1 MFGYL
6 RPESSELKVREYE
19 LYKSVYCGLCK
30 SMGKDYGI
38 ITRLTLSYD
47 CTLLAMFAISVKG
60 ECSHVKDGRCVVN
73 PIKKCRFCSSEGEG
87 FRFAGA
93 VSVIMTYYKLYDT
106 ISDSGFFKRCAAR
119 ILKAFFRHSYKRAEK
134 AYPYIASSVREML
147 ERQQQAEHNESG
159 IDAASDPTAS
169 LLSELCKSLS
179 DDDMQKRIL
188 STFGYYLGRWIYIMD
203 AADDL
208 DKDMKRNNFNPFRK
222 HISDDIS
229 DTMSYCNDVLNMTVS
244 QLVPAYDLLEL
255 NSYKEILDNVMYY
268 GLSFQ
273 QKHCLFEKKKSKK
286 CKNKEKDYY
295 AYLSKGDK
303 HS

>member
-6 RPESSELKVREYE
+6 RPEISELKVREYE

-38 ITRLTLSYD
+38 LTRLTLSYD
-47 CTLLAMFAISVKG
+47 CTLLAMFAISLKG

-73 PIKKCRFCSSEGEG
+73 PLKKCRFCSSEGDG

-93 VSVIMTYYKLYDT
+93 VSVIMTYYKLSDT
-106 ISDSGFFKRCAAR
+106 ISDRGLIKRGAAR
-119 ILKAFFRHSYKRAEK
+119 LLKGLFRRSYKRAEK
-134 AYPYIASSVREML
+134 AFPDIAVSVKEML
-147 ERQQQAEHNESG
+147 GRQQQAENNESG
-159 IDAASDPTAS
+159 IDSASEPTAA
-169 LLSELCKSLS
+169 LLSELCRSLS
-179 DDDMQKRIL
+179 QDEMQKRIL
-188 STFGYYLGRWIYIMD
+188 GTFGYYLGRWIYIMD

-208 DKDMKRNNFNPFRK
+208 EKDMKHNSFNPFRK

-229 DTMSYCNDVLNMTVS
+229 QTMSYCNEVLNMTVA

-255 NSYKEILDNVMYY
+255 DSYKEILDNVMYF

-273 QKHCLFEKKKSKK
+273 QKHCLFDKKKSKK
-286 CKNKEKDYY
+286 CRNKEKDLF

-303 HS
+303 RS

>member
-6 RPESSELKVREYE
+6 RPESSELKVREHE

-73 PIKKCRFCSSEGEG
+73 PVKKCRFCSSEGEG
-87 FRFAGA
+87 FHFAGA
-93 VSVIMTYYKLYDT
+93 VSVIMTYYKLLDT
-106 ISDSGFFKRCAAR
+106 IADSGFFKRTAAR
-119 ILKAFFRHSYKRAEK
+119 ILKAMFRHSYKRAEK
-134 AYPYIASSVREML
+134 AYPDI
-147 ERQQQAEHNESG
+147 
-159 IDAASDPTAS
+159 AASVKAALDRQFKAENDDSRIDSAADPTAS
-169 LLSELCKSLS
+169 LLSELCRSLS
-179 DDDMQKRIL
+179 QDEAQKRIL
-188 STFGYYLGRWIYIMD
+188 GTFGYFLGRWIYIMD

-208 DKDMKRNNFNPFRK
+208 EKDIKHDNFNPFRK
-222 HISDDIS
+222 NVSDDIEQ
-229 DTMSYCNDVLNMTVS
+229 TMNYCNDVLNMTVS

-273 QKHCLFEKKKSKK
+273 QKHCLFDKRKRKK
-286 CKNKEKDYY
+286 CKNKEKDYF
-295 AYLSKGDK
+295 AYLSNGDK
-303 HS
+303 RS